1 MIRKFLLSLIL
12 IFFLLPKSG
21 ISQERTDKKDVDQI
35 KKLESKI
42 DSLLAITYTSSNRNE
57 IYSLYKEAQ
66 DNIVLANR
74 IIDYSA
80 MLFGAITVM
89 FIIAAILGTTEF
101 SRIRKMRRRI
111 NRELKII
118 QNRRK
123 SGEKSIEIITSQL
136 DILSKNIISIIS
148 NLSEGR
154 KAYESGYYDTSIQ
167 KFKNILVIENLH
179 PFIISNINYLI
190 GLAYSANGKFEEAES
205 AFNQSLKYN
214 LTSFEAY
221 YGLAIN
227 YRNKPD
233 FDLNKAIG
241 CCEKAI
247 KINPDY
253 NYTFNIL
260 GLICRD
266 NNDLV
271 NSLKNHEL
279 AWKKTK
285 EATTAFFIALLHL
298 KQGNTQAAKSF
309 IDETTELANQSIE
322 NGRRLHWMNHVLG
335 VVEILNNNY
344 ADGII
349 RFKTALGYNKSQM
362 VKNAMIGHLEFISD
376 IIIEK
381 IGKEKYDSIIKL
393 FQ

>member
-1 MIRKFLLSLIL
+1 MKRKFLLSVIL
-12 IFFLLPKSG
+12 IFFLIPKSG
-21 ISQERTDKKDVDQI
+21 ISQERTNKIDVFQI

-42 DSLLAITYTSSNRNE
+42 DSLLVITYPSSNKNE
-57 IYSLYKEAQ
+57 IYGLYKEAQ

-101 SRIRKMRRRI
+101 SRIRKIRRRI
-111 NRELKII
+111 NKELKII
-118 QNRRK
+118 QSRRK
-123 SGEKSIEIITSQL
+123 SSEKSIEMITNHL
-136 DILSKNIISIIS
+136 DVLSKNIIGIIS

-167 KFKNILVIENLH
+167 IYKSILSITNLH
-179 PFIISNINYLI
+179 PFIISKIHYLV
-190 GLAYSANGKFEEAES
+190 GESYSADGKFEEAEL

-214 LTSFEAY
+214 PNSFEAY

-233 FDLNKAIG
+233 FDLIKATE

-247 KINPDY
+247 EINPDHL
-253 NYTFNIL
+253 YTFNIL

-271 NSLKNHEL
+271 NSLK
-279 AWKKTK
+279 
-285 EATTAFFIALLHL
+285 I
-298 KQGNTQAAKSF
+298 
-309 IDETTELANQSIE
+309 
-322 NGRRLHWMNHVLG
+322 MN
-335 VVEILNNNY
+335 
-344 ADGII
+344 
-349 RFKTALGYNKSQM
+349 
-362 VKNAMIGHLEFISD
+362 
-376 IIIEK
+376 
-381 IGKEKYDSIIKL
+381 
-393 FQ
+393 